1 MDMKV
6 RELRALVTLAE
17 ELHFGRAAERLG
29 IAQPQLSEM
38 IRRIENEARLPI
50 FTRRPQVVV
59 THGGEVLVETARR
72 VLAELEAGTQQ
83 ARAVAAGRTGRVS
96 LGFSPVAM
104 CSDLPEVLRSFA
116 EANPEIEINLV
127 EGTTEPLRRSL
138 DQGEVDLIIARESA
152 PDSGISVIR
161 FARDHI
167 NIILPEGHPA
177 TVNDPVPPEQLA
189 GEAFTMFPRALA
201 PQYRDRIVRWA
212 ADAGLAPR
220 FDREV
225 GSWMANVALVS
236 AGLSLAFG
244 TALLSRI
251 GVPGVVYRNLKGEP
265 LDVSFWMS
273 WRPERLSPAAQR
285 FVEHVR
291 ATRPE

>member
-1 MDMKV
+1 MKV
-6 RELRALVTLAE
+6 RELKALVTLAE
-17 ELHFGRAAERLG
+17 ELHFGRAADRLG

-38 IRRIENEARLPI
+38 IRRIETEAQLPI
-50 FTRRPQVVV
+50 FTRRPQVAV

-72 VLAELEAGTQQ
+72 VLAELQAGTNQ

-96 LGFSPVAM
+96 LGFSPVSM

-116 EANPEIEINLV
+116 HANPHVELNLV

-138 DQGEVDLIIARESA
+138 DQGSLDLIIARDSA
-152 PDSGISVIR
+152 PDSGVSVIR
-161 FARDHI
+161 FAQDHI
-167 NIILPEGHPA
+167 NIILPVGHPA
-177 TVNDPVPPEQLA
+177 AESDPIPPERLA
-189 GEAFTMFPRALA
+189 GEEFTIFPRALA
-201 PQYRDRIVRWA
+201 PQYRDRIVRWTLES
-212 ADAGLAPR
+212 GLKPH
-220 FDREV
+220 FTREV
-225 GSWMANVALVS
+225 ESWMANVALVS

-251 GVPGVVYRNLKGEP
+251 GVPGVVYRNLDAKP

-273 WRPERLSPAAQR
+273 WRPDSLSPAAER

>member
-1 MDMKV
+1 MKV

-17 ELHFGRAAERLG
+17 ELHFGRAADRLG

-38 IRRIENEARLPI
+38 IRRIENEAQLPI

-59 THGGEVLVETARR
+59 THGGQVLVETARK
-72 VLAELEAGTQQ
+72 VLAELQAGTHQ

-104 CSDLPEVLRSFA
+104 CSDLPQVLRSFA
-116 EANPEIEINLV
+116 DANPRIEINLM

-138 DQGEVDLIIARESA
+138 EQGIVDLMIARESA
-152 PDSGISVIR
+152 ADSGVSVAR

-177 TVNDPVPPEQLA
+177 ALADPIPPEQLA
-189 GEAFTMFPRALA
+189 GEEFTIFPRALA

-212 ADAGLAPR
+212 LDAGLQPR
-220 FDREV
+220 FEREIE
-225 GSWMANVALVS
+225 SWMASVALVS
-236 AGLSLAFG
+236 SGLSLAFG

-251 GVPGVVYRNLKGEP
+251 GMPGVVYRNLAGEP
-265 LDVSFWMS
+265 LDVSFWVS
-273 WRPERLSPAAQR
+273 WRPDRLSPAAQR
-285 FVEHVR
+285 FVEHVLV
-291 ATRPE
+291 TRPK